1 MFEHFALLSPFAL
14 LLLPL
19 FVLLDLRSRKQMSRY
34 YMPHVKFYHLSLQRP
49 NALRKVLKWVLIV
62 SVIVALAM
70 PVCNIQKPMV
80 KKDAIDIVLAL
91 DISGSMSLYG
101 FNPKVYEQTRLDAV
115 KEVVGSFMLQRK
127 NDRVGL
133 VVFGTHAAI
142 ASPLSFERETQKR
155 IVKGLS
161 IGAMGKSTALIDA
174 VVSSVRLLKESQS
187 KSKVIILLSDGEDS
201 SSKVPLVIAK
211 HLLKKYHIKIYT
223 VIIDKTHSNM
233 MAELS
238 KTSATKPYVATT
250 KSDLEK
256 VYKQIDILEKSPVH
270 YHTLTM
276 PVHLYAY
283 FLILALLSG
292 LALLVL
298 NKEEIW

>member
-19 FVLLDLRSRKQMSRY
+19 FILLELHSRKENLRY
-34 YMPHVKFYHLSLQRP
+34 YMPHVKLYHLSLQRP
-49 NALRKVLKWVLIV
+49 NALRKVLKWVLLV
-62 SVIVALAM
+62 SATVALSM
-70 PVCNIQKPMV
+70 PVYNIQKPMV

-101 FNPKVYEQTRLDAV
+101 FNPKEYEQTRLDAV
-115 KEVVGSFMLQRK
+115 KEVVGSFIVQRK

-142 ASPLSFERETQKR
+142 ASPLSFETKTQQR
-155 IVKGLS
+155 IVKGLK

-201 SSKVPLVIAK
+201 SSTVPLVIAK
-211 HLLKKYHIKIYT
+211 RLLKTYHIKIYT

-233 MAELS
+233 MAQLS
-238 KTSATKPYVATT
+238 KTSETKPYVART
-250 KSDLEK
+250 KKDLEK
-256 VYKQIDILEKSPVH
+256 VYKQINLLEKSPVH

-276 PVHLYAY
+276 PMHLYAY

-298 NKEEIW
+298 NKDEVW